1 MIAGIHCLLSR
12 LPYIETLL
20 QHSSRLHDDYHTSGV
35 EDEESA
41 RLLSQRARAEAAA
54 AAAAAASAAARLPRT
69 DHDRQPSGRR
79 RRDADR
85 DADADARKFTER
97 RKKTVRFD
105 GHHDYGDWETGGGCG
120 GGSGGG
126 PMRWDSDRQGSQD
139 SATKDSGIDTSS
151 TFTSSEDSNRGDGPK
166 VIRDGLVY
174 RSPSER

>member
-1 MIAGIHCLLSR
+1 MTAGIHCLLSR
-12 LPYIETLL
+12 LPHIESLL
-20 QHSSRLHDDYHTSGV
+20 QHSSRLHDDYHVSGV

-85 DADADARKFTER
+85 DSDADARKFTER

-105 GHHDYGDWETGGGCG
+105 GHHDYGDWQTGGGCG
-120 GGSGGG
+120 GP

-166 VIRDGLVY
+166 VITDGLQG
-174 RSPSER
+174 RS